1 MSVSRMLGSDPGTRL
16 DAIRWGHGLPILG
29 ASLFLASVVSSLIAA
44 GVAFLIRRSA
54 SAPTLGSNSGVAP
67 ARSTIGA
74 YRKFPNGRIVEIQS
88 SSPMAIHS
96 VVR

>member
-29 ASLFLASVVSSLIAA
+29 ASLFLASAVGSLIAA

-54 SAPTLGSNSGVAP
+54 PAATLGSNSGVSP